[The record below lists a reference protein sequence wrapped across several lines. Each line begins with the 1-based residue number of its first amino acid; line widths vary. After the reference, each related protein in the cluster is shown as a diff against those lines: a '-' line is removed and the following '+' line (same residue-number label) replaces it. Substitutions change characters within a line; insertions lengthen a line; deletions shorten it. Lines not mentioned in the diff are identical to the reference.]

1 MHIHDIEP
9 FIINFPLDK
18 PLPRSAVR
26 PETTRLASYLIR
38 LTADDGTHGWG
49 EAWIADEANFSSAAD
64 RLGELLIGQH
74 ALDRALLWDRMA
86 AVAAGKTA
94 KNSGPDGPRDYY
106 AVLSAIDTA
115 LWDLAG
121 KSLQKSV
128 ARLLGGVR
136 SRLLD
141 TYVTGLYL
149 EAPAELVR
157 KAEQIVKRGFHAIKM
172 KLGGNPDEDIHAV
185 AAVRKALGNQIVL
198 MADAN
203 GAYDDYDDALRVGIA
218 LGKRDIYWFEE
229 PFPAGRWDDYAALC
243 NALQPPLAG
252 GETLF
257 GITPFHHALQKRAF
271 HIIMPDVRLCGG
283 ITAAY
288 FIGRLAS
295 LYEVRLSL
303 HSWISP
309 IALMA
314 AANIS
319 AALPFCDRLE
329 LEGSQVAIMQQMFDH
344 PPQFDDGFLRFEDR
358 VGLGFDISEKFLQE
372 YATPLRN

>member
-1 MHIHDIEP
+1 MRIKTIEP
-9 FIINFPLDK
+9 FTINFPLDE

-26 PETTRLASYLIR
+26 PETTQLAIYLIR
-38 LTADDGTHGWG
+38 LTAEDGTQGWG
-49 EAWIADEANFSSAAD
+49 EAWIADAYNFTPAAD
-64 RLGELLIGQH
+64 LLGELLIGQH
-74 ALDRALLWDRMA
+74 ALDRALLWHRMA
-86 AVAAGKTA
+86 SVAAGKPA
-94 KNSGPDGPRDYY
+94 KNSGPDGPRDYH

-121 KSLQKSV
+121 KSFGVSV

-149 EAPAELVR
+149 EPPADLAR
-157 KAEQIVKRGFHAIKM
+157 KARQIVKRGFHAIKM
-172 KLGGNPDEDIHAV
+172 KLGGDADADIQAV
-185 AAVRKALGNQIVL
+185 AAVRKTLGNQIVL

-203 GAYDDYDDALRVGIA
+203 GAYDDYDTALRVGRA
-218 LGKRDIYWFEE
+218 LAKHDIYWFEE

-243 NALQPPLAG
+243 AALEPPIAG

-257 GITPFHHALQKRAF
+257 GITPFHHALEKRAL

-283 ITAAY
+283 ITAAHL
-288 FIGRLAS
+288 IGHLAS
-295 LYEVRLSL
+295 LYEVRMSL

-309 IALMA
+309 VALMA

-319 AALPFCDRLE
+319 AAMPYCGRLE
-329 LEGSQVAIMQQMFDH
+329 VEAGQAALMRVMLEQ
-344 PPQFDDGFLRFEDR
+344 PPQFEDGFLIFEDR
-358 VGLGFDISEKFLQE
+358 PGLGFEISDTFLQE
-372 YATPLRN
+372 YATSPAN